1 MRLLVPLGSGVG
13 KSTPNLKVLGGL
25 ADLLS
30 VAYKTDNQTSVTRRV
45 QRRPVLATPTPS
57 VVRPRPE
64 IPMGQVSGATTQR
77 TTMILQVVLA
87 AATCLTLIGAIA
99 TLSSGGPETI
109 PATSPDAAPPSVL
122 IQVD

>member
-1 MRLLVPLGSGVG
+1 MG
-13 KSTPNLKVLGGL
+13 KSTADLKVLGGL

-45 QRRPVLATPTPS
+45 RRRPVVATPAPS
-57 VVRPRPE
+57 VVRTRPE
-64 IPMGQVSGATTQR
+64 IPTGQVSGATTQR

-87 AATCLTLIGAIA
+87 AATCLTLVGAIA
-99 TLSSGGPETI
+99 TLTSGGSETI
-109 PATSPDAAPPSVL
+109 PATSPDAPPPSVL